1 MMSDIVDRLRSVTD
15 LQRET
20 ERSSYEQDDQ
30 LALEAA
36 DTITRLT
43 AEIEQNRT
51 DLEEYRLDVERLRAA
66 LLRWLDAV
74 NDKYAF
80 KYHQPDNLGKEWE
93 RVREAVNLAE
103 DNASAVLL
111 GSKP

>member
-1 MMSDIVDRLRSVTD
+1 MSDIVERLRSVTD

-43 AEIEQNRT
+43 AEIE
-51 DLEEYRLDVERLRAA
+51 RLRTELEKCRQIILETAME
-66 LLRWLDAV
+66 
-74 NDKYAF
+74 K
-80 KYHQPDNLGKEWE
+80 HP
-93 RVREAVNLAE
+93 
-103 DNASAVLL
+103 
-111 GSKP
+111 